1 MRALSFLVLA
11 STLTPSVLGVPN
23 SDGTVA
29 HVLECVSEV
38 SPLGFQFNIIFSDV
52 QEVSLSSIC
61 KNFATDVR
69 SSFGVEINCA
79 AETKGRLVQFGI
91 DLPAKFAG
99 NQVDG
104 YDLLASQF
112 SHTMQGPVT
121 DIQDKDGSRIC
132 FNDNFETNIPGA
144 SLNNSTDATGQTSKR
159 YVVDSDA
166 DLSLRARGLNA
177 REDRT
182 LQPYQ
187 QGQATSIAGIR
198 YVVKRLYV
206 HTWLATSQSALFPL
220 VFPTANDVTDE
231 SLISVAGKLGSL
243 GRSIGT
249 VVSDFIPNV
258 DLVASFDTGG
268 VDPAANIQPA
278 DWLPVIKQ
286 LHDTI
291 LDGLDGFSNAVVAE
305 FKLDGDVSGHT
316 AIHAQLGW
324 VSSNVLTRTS

>member
-38 SPLGFQFNIIFSDV
+38 SPVGFQFNIIFSDV

-79 AETKGRLVQFGI
+79 AEIKGRLVQFGI
-91 DLPAKFAG
+91 ELPAKFAG
-99 NQVDG
+99 NQVD
-104 YDLLASQF
+104 
-112 SHTMQGPVT
+112 

-132 FNDNFETNIPGA
+132 FNDNFDTNIPRA
-144 SLNNSTDATGQTSKR
+144 SLNASPDATGQTSKR
-159 YVVDSDA
+159 YFVDSDA

-206 HTWLATSQSALFPL
+206 HTWLATSQSGLFPL

-231 SLISVAGKLGSL
+231 SLISVAEKMGTF
-243 GRSIGT
+243 GRTIGT

-268 VDPAANIQPA
+268 VNPAANIQPA
-278 DWLPVIKQ
+278 DWMPVIKQ

-305 FKLDGDVSGHT
+305 FKLDGGVSGHT

-324 VSSNVLTRTS
+324 VSSNILARTS